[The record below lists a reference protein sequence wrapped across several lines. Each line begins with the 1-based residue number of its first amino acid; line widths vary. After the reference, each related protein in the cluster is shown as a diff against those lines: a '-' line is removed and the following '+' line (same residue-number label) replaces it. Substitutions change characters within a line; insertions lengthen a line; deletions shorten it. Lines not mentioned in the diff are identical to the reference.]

1 MSMISTTVRHMYAT
15 RFVKRDLPLHLVL
28 MTDPA
33 IAYAPNENYSTFDRG
48 SEADVWLKAENGSYL
63 LGVVWPGTSIAI
75 SMLV

>member
-1 MSMISTTVRHMYAT
+1 
-15 RFVKRDLPLHLVL
+15 

-63 LGVVWPGTSIAI
+63 LGVVWPGTSLAPFPPK
-75 SMLV
+75 

>member
-1 MSMISTTVRHMYAT
+1 MCASPPGS
-15 RFVKRDLPLHLVL
+15 VL

-63 LGVVWPGTSIAI
+63 LGVVWPGAL
-75 SMLV
+75 LVAYLPKWSN

>member
-1 MSMISTTVRHMYAT
+1 
-15 RFVKRDLPLHLVL
+15 

-63 LGVVWPGTSIAI
+63 LGVVWPGTSLAPFLPKWGFFDI
-75 SMLV
+75 SCRSV